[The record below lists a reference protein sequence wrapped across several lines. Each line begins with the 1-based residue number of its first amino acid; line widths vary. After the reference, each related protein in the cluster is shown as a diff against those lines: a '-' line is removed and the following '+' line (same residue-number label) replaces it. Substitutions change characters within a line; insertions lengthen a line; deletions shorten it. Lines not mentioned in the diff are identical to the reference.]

1 MYIYI
6 YIVIHVYFT
15 SREVFRLV
23 IGEDMVKGLMVI
35 VDVVMMVDML
45 IVIYSNTVIHD
56 TKLANRITDYK

>member
-45 IVIYSNTVIHD
+45 IVIYSNTGIHD

>member
-1 MYIYI
+1 MYICI

>member
-1 MYIYI
+1 
-6 YIVIHVYFT
+6 
-15 SREVFRLV
+15 
-23 IGEDMVKGLMVI
+23 MVKGLMVI